1 MTYLSKKGAAM
12 FYFKILSKKL
22 CSFLFLFTFFVGIRS
37 ENSLEHPFL
46 IDTIEISQTELAKR
60 KPIKSDWTFI
70 VYLAADNDLDYFAY
84 HNIKAMSKVGSN
96 ENISIVVQ
104 LDRYG
109 AHQYTKRLYVTKEV
123 VYQVNVDDSSSQQKL
138 NFGSPQTLI
147 DCCQWAIT
155 QYPAHHYAL
164 VLWNHGTGIL
174 DSIPTKTTNASELF
188 TFNPAN
194 HMLELDRSIN
204 FLDFLEHK
212 NTDLISRGVCFSDTY
227 GSYLTNQKL
236 DYALKTVC
244 EKILHKKFDIIAFD
258 ACLMAMV
265 EVAHLISPY
274 TDYMAASE
282 EVELGTGY
290 PYNLILAPFATQTLT
305 PYEFAQQI
313 VIGYAQGYEHVTKDF
328 TQSAIDLSRIEALEK
343 NITKV
348 SSTLIEMI
356 HHELDF
362 SVKRS
367 IKASRAKRAC
377 TCFAEPTYIDLHH
390 FYSNLFE
397 AIDFMHLTD
406 SHAYLKNHVKDLLQE
421 GIKLI
426 TKAVIANQTGAN
438 LQKAKGLAI
447 YFPLR
452 SIDGSYLQTTFA
464 KNTSWVNLLKL
475 VL

>member
-1 MTYLSKKGAAM
+1 MLSLELSSKKM
-12 FYFKILSKKL
+12 
-22 CSFLFLFTFFVGIRS
+22 CSFLLFFSFFS
-37 ENSLEHPFL
+37 EIKPESPAHHFH
-46 IDTIEISQTELAKR
+46 IDTVKISPVELIKKKPAK
-60 KPIKSDWTFI
+60 SNWTII

-84 HNIKAMSKVGSN
+84 YNIKAMSKVGSN

-109 AHQYTKRLYVTKEV
+109 AHQYTKRLYIAHEA
-123 VYQVNVDDSSSQQKL
+123 VYQVNVDDHSSQQKL
-138 NFGSPQTLI
+138 NFGNPQTLI
-147 DCCQWAIT
+147 DCCEWAIT
-155 QYPAHHYAL
+155 NYPADHYAL

-174 DSIPTKTTNASELF
+174 DSIPTKATNASELF

-204 FLDFLEHK
+204 FLDFLEYK

-244 EKILHKKFDIIAFD
+244 ERFLHKKFDLIAFD

-265 EVAHLISPY
+265 EIANLIRPY
-274 TDYMAASE
+274 ADYMTASE

-290 PYNLILAPFATQTLT
+290 PYNLILAPFETKTLT
-305 PYEFAQQI
+305 PFEFAQQI
-313 VIGYAQGYEHVTKDF
+313 VIGYAQGYEYITKDF
-328 TQSAIDLSRIEALEK
+328 TQSAIDLSQVEAVEK
-343 NITKV
+343 NITQV
-348 SSTLIEMI
+348 SSILIEMI

-390 FYSNLFE
+390 FYTNLLE

-406 SHAYLKNHVKDLLQE
+406 SHSYLKGRLKELLQE
-421 GIKLI
+421 GMKLI
-426 TKAVIANQTGAN
+426 NKAVIANQTGVN
-438 LQKAKGLAI
+438 LKKAQGLAV

-452 SIDGSYLQTTFA
+452 SIDGSYLQTPFA
-464 KNTSWVNLLKL
+464 KNTTWVNLLKL
-475 VL
+475 IL

>member
-1 MTYLSKKGAAM
+1 MLS
-12 FYFKILSKKL
+12 FQLFSKKL
-22 CSFLFLFTFFVGIRS
+22 CSFLVAFSLFS
-37 ENSLEHPFL
+37 EIKPETVTHPFG
-46 IDTIEISQTELAKR
+46 IDTAKLVER
-60 KPIKSDWTFI
+60 KPAKPDCAISDWTII
-70 VYLAADNDLDYFAY
+70 VYVAADNDLDYFAY
-84 HNIKAMSKVGSN
+84 YNIRAMSKVGSN
-96 ENISIVVQ
+96 KNISIVVQ

-109 AHQYTKRLYVTKEV
+109 AHQYTKRLYVTHEA
-123 VYQVNVDDSSSQQKL
+123 VYQVNADDHSSQQKL
-138 NFGSPQTLI
+138 NFGNPQTLI
-147 DCCQWAIT
+147 DCCEWAINE
-155 QYPAHHYAL
+155 YPARHYAL

-244 EKILHKKFDIIAFD
+244 EKILHKKFDIISFD
-258 ACLMAMV
+258 ACLMAMT
-265 EVAHLISPY
+265 EIAHLISPY
-274 TDYMAASE
+274 ADYMTASE

-313 VIGYAQGYEHVTKDF
+313 VIGYAQGYENVTKDF
-328 TQSAIDLSRIEALEK
+328 TQSAIDLSRIDALEK
-343 NITKV
+343 NISKV
-348 SSTLIEMI
+348 SSVLIEMT
-356 HHELDF
+356 HHELDN

-390 FYSNLFE
+390 LYSNLFE

-406 SHAYLKNHVKDLLQE
+406 SHSYLKNHLKEALQE
-421 GIKLI
+421 GMTLI
-426 TKAVIANQTGAN
+426 NKAVIANQTGAN

-452 SIDGSYLQTTFA
+452 SIDGSYLQTPFA
-464 KNTSWVNLLKL
+464 KNTMWVNLLKL
-475 VL
+475 ILY